1 MAQFKLTYFDFDGGR
16 AEPARLALKL
26 GGLRFEDIRIPIPDW
41 DQHRDQFRYR
51 QLPEFEVDGKWLNQ
65 SNAIARY
72 VGQLTGYY
80 PEDPWEAALCD
91 AIVDT
96 ADDTMKRLVD
106 TLTMPEDEKKA
117 VREELVATT
126 LPLFLSGLN
135 QSLLEQGGVY
145 FADNHLSIADL
156 KVYVMVNDLT
166 SGHLDDIPT
175 TLVAVHAPELLAHQ
189 ARVRSYLREN
199 TPQLDY
205 V

>member
-1 MAQFKLTYFDFDGGR
+1 
-16 AEPARLALKL
+16 L

-106 TLTMPEDEKKA
+106 TFTMPEDEKKA

>member
-26 GGLRFEDIRIPIPDW
+26 GGLRFEDVRIPIPDW
-41 DQHRDQFRYR
+41 DQYRDQFRYR
-51 QLPEFEVDGKWLNQ
+51 QLPEFEVNGKWLNQ

-72 VGQLTGYY
+72 IGRLTGYY

-96 ADDTMKRLVD
+96 ADDTMKRLID
-106 TLTMPEDEKKA
+106 TFTMAENEKKA

-126 LPLFLSGLN
+126 LPMFLSGLH
-135 QSLLEQGGVY
+135 QSLLEQGGTF

-166 SGHLDDIPT
+166 NGHLDDIPT
-175 TLVAVHAPELLAHQ
+175 TLVATHAPELLVHQ